1 MRIATKQIHQSE
13 TMIHTRFS
21 KEDLQHITARGHNLD
36 TVFAQIEIFKQG
48 LPWTILHRPCTV
60 GDGITVLQQDD
71 MEALEAIYAPV
82 VSAGRVLKFVPASG
96 AATRMFQA
104 LLAVYE
110 QQEPVDSKNQ
120 QDFRQFTK
128 NIQHFAFYDDLQALA
143 GKYGSTIETLIS
155 HGQFTEL
162 LTYLLTPKGLN
173 YANLPKALLQFHRY
187 PNYCR
192 TPLEEHLVEAA
203 VYAQDCHQVARVH
216 MTVTP
221 AHAEAVQA
229 HIEAIRSRYECAGSR
244 YEMTLSVQSPATDT
258 IAVDLD
264 NHPFRDEQGHLLF
277 RPGGHG
283 ALLANL
289 RALEADIVFIKNID
303 NVVPD
308 HLKETT
314 YCYKR
319 ALGGHLVA
327 LQQQVFSYLE
337 QLAAGEV
344 DAALLDEIWA
354 FAQQRLA
361 IMPSEGLQPKPQHE
375 HVRFLFDHLNRPMRV
390 CGMVR
395 NVGEPGGG
403 PFWVQHANGSLS
415 LQIVESSQV
424 DMALPEQR
432 AIFAAATHFN
442 PVDLVCGVRD
452 YRGQPFDLARFADPD
467 TGFISQK
474 TYAGRALKA
483 LELPGLWNGAMA
495 HWNTVFVEVPL
506 STFSP
511 VKTVLDLLRPEH
523 QALTVPLAP

>member
-1 MRIATKQIHQSE
+1 M
-13 TMIHTRFS
+13 MPPLFS
-21 KEDLQHITARGHNLD
+21 KQDLQHLTAHGHTPD
-36 TVFAQIEIFKQG
+36 TVLAQIEMFKRG
-48 LPWTILHRPCTV
+48 LPWTTLHRPCLV
-60 GDGITVLQQDD
+60 GDGITVLQPSA
-71 MEALEAIYAPV
+71 MAALEAIYTPAV
-82 VSAGRVLKFVPASG
+82 RAGRGLKFVPASG

-104 LLAVYE
+104 LIAAYE
-110 QQEPVDSKNQ
+110 QQEPVDSKNR
-120 QDFRQFTK
+120 QDFWQFTK
-128 NIQHFAFYDDLQALA
+128 NLHHFAFYDDLQALI
-143 GKYGSTIETLIS
+143 GRHGSSIETLAS
-155 HGQFTEL
+155 CGRYTEL
-162 LTYLLTPKGLN
+162 LAHLLTPTGLN
-173 YANLPKALLQFHRY
+173 YANLPKALLPFHRY
-187 PNYCR
+187 PDHCR

-203 VYAQDCHQVARVH
+203 AYTPDCHQVARVH
-216 MTVTP
+216 LTVTA

-229 HIEAIRSRYECAGSR
+229 HIEATRGRYERAGVR
-244 YEMTLSVQSPATDT
+244 YEITLSVQSPATDT

-264 NHPFRDEQGHLLF
+264 HHPFRDAQGHLLF

-289 RALEADIVFIKNID
+289 QALAADIVFVKNID

-314 YCYKR
+314 YRYKR

-337 QLAAGEV
+337 KLAAGEV
-344 DAALLDEIWA
+344 DAALLGELWT
-354 FAQQRLA
+354 FARQQLA
-361 IMPSEGLQPKPQHE
+361 IVPPAGLQHQPQHE
-375 HVRFLFDHLNRPMRV
+375 HIRFLLDHLNRPLRV

-403 PFWVQHANGSLS
+403 PFWVQHADGALA

-424 DMALPEQR
+424 DTASPEQR

-452 YRGQPFDLARFADPD
+452 YRGQPFDLAQFADPD

-523 QALTVPLAP
+523 QAPMVTTP